1 MTISSLAK
9 IIVGV
14 NRMVVENVEIEYN
27 NQSSGKN
34 KTNGKISRDNLEHLL
49 VRDGP
54 DLIEYL

>member
-34 KTNGKISRDNLEHLL
+34 KTNGKTPVTIWNTFLCGTDR
-49 VRDGP
+49 
-54 DLIEYL
+54 I